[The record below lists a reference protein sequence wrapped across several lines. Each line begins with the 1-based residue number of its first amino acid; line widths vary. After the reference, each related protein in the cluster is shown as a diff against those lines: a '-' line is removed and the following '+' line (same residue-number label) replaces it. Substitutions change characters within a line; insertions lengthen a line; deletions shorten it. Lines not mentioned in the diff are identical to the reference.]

1 MQATKETRFE
11 SSVNGLKSVERK
23 QNTIVILGFN

>member
-11 SSVNGLKSVERK
+11 STVNGLKSAVKENR
-23 QNTIVILGFN
+23 TRL